1 MLTHQH
7 PELRD
12 MDRWEAEPLSGMSIN
27 EIFDKT
33 LTADELGG
41 NLELDTADR
50 ERQHEERIQTTTGG
64 CGGQGLRSRMP
75 WRTFSSHLGLCS
87 SGAGRGREALDA
99 SGA

>member
-1 MLTHQH
+1 MWPAHDTNPLPMPPEQSKLNGRLMLTHQH

-50 ERQHEERIQTTTGG
+50 ERLHEERIQATAGG
-64 CGGQGLRSRMP
+64 
-75 WRTFSSHLGLCS
+75 
-87 SGAGRGREALDA
+87 
-99 SGA
+99 